1 MDSYKKNGY
10 QVIRLGLY
18 QFGMTLFG
26 LVVAMATST
35 SDTLVFWTGVFSALF
50 YLYLIYSLVYELGQ
64 KDGIRIEAGR
74 RKYNPLRGFWL
85 ALAANSVNILLGILS
100 FVGMTVYNANAAEWA
115 LEIYGAANTIAK
127 FIQGMYVGILKT
139 FLMDVS
145 FANLLTPIPGII
157 VCTVGYIL
165 GVKYCHG
172 TKKSVEKNEKNEK
185 TGRYYPNISDI
196 QNVRRK
202 K

>member
-1 MDSYKKNGY
+1 MDHYKKNGY
-10 QVIRLGLY
+10 QVIRLCLY

-26 LVVAMATST
+26 LVVAMATSS
-35 SDTLVFWTGVFSALF
+35 SDALILWTGVFSALF

-64 KDGIRIEAGR
+64 KDGIRIEAGKR
-74 RKYNPLRGFWL
+74 QYKPLTGFVL
-85 ALAANSVNILLGILS
+85 SLAANSLNILLGILS
-100 FVGMTVYNANAAEWA
+100 FVGKTVYDASAAEWA
-115 LEIYGAANTIAK
+115 GQMYGIANTVAK

-157 VCTVGYIL
+157 VCTVAYIL

-172 TKKSVEKNEKNEK
+172 VKQPKEKKEK
-185 TGRYYPNISDI
+185 TDRYYPNISDAR
-196 QNVRRK
+196 NVKRK

>member
-1 MDSYKKNGY
+1 MDNYKKNGY
-10 QVIRLGLY
+10 QVIRLCLY

-26 LVVAMATST
+26 LVVAMATSS
-35 SDTLVFWTGVFSALF
+35 SDALILWTGVFSALF

-64 KDGIRIEAGR
+64 KDGIRIEAGK
-74 RKYNPLRGFWL
+74 RKYNALKGFWL
-85 ALAANSVNILLGILS
+85 ALAANSLNILLGILC
-100 FVGMTVYNANAAEWA
+100 FIGKTVYDTNAAEWA
-115 LEIYGAANTIAK
+115 GEMYGVANTIAK
-127 FIQGMYVGILKT
+127 FIQGMYVGILKS

-157 VCTVGYIL
+157 VCTIGYIL

-172 TKKSVEKNEKNEK
+172 VRQPKEKKEK
-185 TGRYYPNISDI
+185 TDRYYPNISDAR
-196 QNVRRK
+196 NVKRK

>member
-35 SDTLVFWTGVFSALF
+35 SGTLVFWTGVFSALF

-64 KDGIRIEAGR
+64 KDGIRIESGK

-85 ALAANSVNILLGILS
+85 SLAANSLNILLGILI
-100 FVGMTVYNANAAEWA
+100 FVGDIVFDASAAEWA
-115 LEIYGAANTIAK
+115 GMMYDCAYAIANP
-127 FIQGMYVGILKT
+127 IQGMYIGVLQP
-139 FLMDVS
+139 FMDVS
-145 FANLLTPIPGII
+145 FVYLLTPIPGII
-157 VCTVGYIL
+157 VCTFGYIL
-165 GVKYCHG
+165 GVKFCHG
-172 TKKSVEKNEKNEK
+172 VKKPKEKKEK
-185 TGRYYPNISDI
+185 TDRYYPNIADI
-196 QNVRRK
+196 KDVKRK